1 MDEGSKDRIAKWLST
16 APIVRGM
23 LMRGVRFPD
32 QTFISDVDARDF
44 SASALEQAWRVVDDT
59 FQVLTAQHFPPTK
72 LSWVF
77 ERSVL
82 HCVQRADGAIL
93 GIFLARKNVEV
104 DTIALNRLLTEFQ
117 GLAFAD
123 PVAGAGPQ

>member
-1 MDEGSKDRIAKWLST
+1 MDETNKDRIAKWLST

-44 SASALEQAWRVVDDT
+44 SPSALEQAWRVVDDT
-59 FQVLTAQHFPPTK
+59 FQVLIAQHFPPTK

-77 ERSVL
+77 ERSTL
-82 HCVQRADGAIL
+82 HCAQRADGAIL
-93 GIFLARKNVEV
+93 GVFLARKNVEV
-104 DTIALNRLLTEFQ
+104 DTLALNRLLTEFQ
-117 GLAFAD
+117 GLVLAD
-123 PVAGAGPQ
+123 PAAGTGPQ